1 MKKYRLLN
9 NKTITKTC
17 AIILIVI
24 MCFIFASCGENNED
38 FSYMVDTTY
47 QSTNVEIIN
56 KDKYGTTAIKINE
69 ERDIK
74 VLQITDVHLGN
85 GSLTVKK
92 DRKAINAVCR
102 LIEDAKP
109 DLIILTGDIVYP
121 NSSITGSSN
130 NLAALK
136 IIADLMESYKTP
148 WTMCFG
154 NHDAEW
160 MADYD
165 KTALCDLLEDE
176 NYQYCIFDRGPED
189 IDGMGNQVINV
200 YNSDDTFNS
209 SIFVFDNGDYAGSSQ
224 MSGYQAITDAQT
236 NWYKSEI
243 EKMNAGEGKTIQSF
257 VYFHVPLKEYE
268 IAWNLYRE
276 GSEEVK
282 YFFGWA
288 NESNEKISSSDETG
302 SFFETAALLGS
313 TKATFCGHNH
323 LNDFSIEYKGIRLTF
338 SKSIDYTAYFLVNI
352 ANKTEQRGSTT
363 LLIKGLNSE
372 METDFEIYQTKLVD
386 IEE

>member
-56 KDKYGTTAIKINE
+56 EDKYGNTAIKINE

>member
-17 AIILIVI
+17 AIILIVL

-56 KDKYGTTAIKINE
+56 EDKYGTTAIKINE

-165 KTALCDLLEDE
+165 KTALCDLL
-176 NYQYCIFDRGPED
+176 
-189 IDGMGNQVINV
+189 
-200 YNSDDTFNS
+200 
-209 SIFVFDNGDYAGSSQ
+209 
-224 MSGYQAITDAQT
+224 
-236 NWYKSEI
+236 YKL
-243 EKMNAGEGKTIQSF
+243 Q
-257 VYFHVPLKEYE
+257 
-268 IAWNLYRE
+268 
-276 GSEEVK
+276 
-282 YFFGWA
+282 
-288 NESNEKISSSDETG
+288 
-302 SFFETAALLGS
+302 LL
-313 TKATFCGHNH
+313 
-323 LNDFSIEYKGIRLTF
+323 R
-338 SKSIDYTAYFLVNI
+338 
-352 ANKTEQRGSTT
+352 
-363 LLIKGLNSE
+363 
-372 METDFEIYQTKLVD
+372 
-386 IEE
+386 